1 MIKLITDRKHRFN
14 KYILIG
20 DKNVFI
26 DSKGEI
32 QVDENDVVAALDS
45 GFELVDKDV
54 RFTSKEEAKKVKEV
68 TDILNSAKEQAKEI
82 IAEAE
87 REAKNII
94 MEAQKQANVIIT
106 ESNVEEKDE
115 FLKKI
120 QDMKVDE
127 LREIVASSD
136 VFTPE
141 QYKGMKKAELIDAI
155 MKIKYS
161 QE

>member
-1 MIKLITDRKHRFN
+1 MFTFLLLVFKGSAMEQLKIENLLNALWQEIEINILETTD
-14 KYILIG
+14 
-20 DKNVFI
+20 
-26 DSKGEI
+26 E
-32 QVDENDVVAALDS
+32 
-45 GFELVDKDV
+45 
-54 RFTSKEEAKKVKEV
+54 
-68 TDILNSAKEQAKEI
+68 LNSQKLTELKERIEII